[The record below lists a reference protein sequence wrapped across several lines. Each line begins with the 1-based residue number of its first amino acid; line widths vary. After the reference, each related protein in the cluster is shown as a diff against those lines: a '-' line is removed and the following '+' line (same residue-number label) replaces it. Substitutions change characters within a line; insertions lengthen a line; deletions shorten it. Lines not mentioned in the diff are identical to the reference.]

1 MTADP
6 KILTPAYYQRLYDIE
21 QTHGWS
27 RGMRTLAGALL
38 DPIAATRTS
47 WRILDV
53 GCGTGAMLTWLRR
66 FPGATIVGLDF
77 SADAL
82 TFCQSVPGRT
92 LVQGSAL
99 ELPFPDHSFDLVV
112 STDVLQHLP
121 NPDGDRVALRETL
134 RVLDR
139 NGYVYIR
146 TNSQFGLGSPAGEE
160 GASYRR
166 YALGELGASL
176 RATGFAV
183 ERLTYANAIPSLL
196 AIARDQLTRQARR
209 ARTRDLGLRLQVRPA
224 SLRWV
229 DASLARLLAVEALYI
244 GKLKR
249 PLPFG
254 HSMVALGRKT
264 EVAPARALALGSNDR
279 SASR

>member
-6 KILTPAYYQRLYDIE
+6 NILTPAYYQRLYDIE

-27 RGMRTLAGALL
+27 RGMRTMSAALL
-38 DPIAATRTS
+38 DPIAATRPT

-53 GCGTGAMLTWLRR
+53 GCGTGATLAWLRR
-66 FPGATIVGLDF
+66 FPGASIVGLDY

-82 TFCQSVPGRT
+82 RFCQSTRNRA

-99 ELPFPDHSFDLVV
+99 ELPFPDGSFDLVV

-121 NPDGDRVALRETL
+121 NPDGDRVALRETY

-139 NGYVYIR
+139 GGYVYIR
-146 TNSQFGLGSPAGEE
+146 TNSRFGLGSPSGEE

-166 YALGELGASL
+166 YAPGELEASL
-176 RATGFAV
+176 RATGFAI
-183 ERLTYANAIPSLL
+183 ERLTYANAIPSLF
-196 AIARDQLTRQARR
+196 AVARDRVTRKAER
-209 ARTRDLGLRLQVRPA
+209 ARKQDLGLRLRVRSS

-229 DASLARLLAVEALYI
+229 DDSLAGLLAVEALYV
-244 GKLKR
+244 GKLGR

-264 EVAPARALALGSNDR
+264 ESEATRDAVLAAGDR
-279 SASR
+279 RVSG